1 MSRIWENRTPHEQA
15 EAVRAHAKL
24 DLRFADLCKLFN
36 LTAEGVWQIVVKG
49 DDWRL
54 EYDMDRERE
63 RRLVLIREA
72 CRAA

>member
-1 MSRIWENRTPHEQA
+1 MSRIWENRTPHERA

-36 LTAEGVWQIVVKG
+36 LTAEGAWQVVVKG
-49 DDWRL
+49 DDWRP

-63 RRLVLIREA
+63 RRLILIREA